1 MRLLATLLV
10 VLAVGFVGVMGYYW
24 VRDGSLQ
31 SAGREMDEGLAKI
44 DRTTEPLQDS
54 LGKVGDGV
62 KDTVDNATDGD
73 DRT

>member
-1 MRLLATLLV
+1 
-10 VLAVGFVGVMGYYW
+10 
-24 VRDGSLQ
+24 
-31 SAGREMDEGLAKI
+31 MDEGLAKI